1 MRQRRKAPPA
11 RSRPATAR
19 GSASME
25 KVLEACAQLASLTG
39 ETLRQHMADS
49 AGNIF
54 RADLA
59 GILPQ
64 ENDGIPSLAINAD
77 LDESAKKSLLDHVRP
92 FAAQAIEQK
101 KLLNFR
107 FSSDET
113 IYHGLAQPLI
123 TSGSIVV
130 MLAVR
135 SSVFSVAEAGAFTA
149 MGNIARL
156 ALDNAE
162 LAGLCSAQKHDFDQ
176 LLDLSSELGAT
187 AQLESFL
194 PRFVLRS
201 ADFLGFQLAFIAL
214 VESGDCRLRWGAN
227 KGSVSRLDV
236 DVSTLAKRP
245 LETRVPHISED
256 VFQLP
261 AAEKAQLLRWE
272 ANPRQYLGMPL
283 LTNDGRPLG
292 VLGLADKKNRA
303 RITPEDVRR
312 ARALA
317 AELTVALESA
327 DNLQLSDQHRRRTED
342 LMEMALDLGS
352 ALRLPDFVKNFTE
365 RVAGMIDAKSA
376 ILALAQGD
384 KVESVGF
391 YGARP
396 ERELQRKLNAAFSE
410 YAERHPDLKIT
421 GSGVQAMGAE
431 LAVAC
436 GWQNLTLV
444 RLEGTEGDLLG
455 ILALADISR
464 ELSPNDLNLLQAL
477 IVHASVAL
485 ENSRLFTRITQ
496 SSRQWA
502 EIFDSISD
510 FIVVHDEQ
518 YEVLRVN
525 RSLAEFIG
533 VRPAELIG
541 LSMLALVSIASD
553 SPQPCPF
560 CRAEYESDEYL
571 HPVLERT
578 YLVSSSRIHG

>member
-1 MRQRRKAPPA
+1 MRQIRKAPPA

-25 KVLEACAQLASLTG
+25 KVRGARAQLASLPG

-92 FAAQAIEQK
+92 LTAQAMEQTGQK

-162 LAGLCSAQKHDFDQ
+162 LAGLCSAQKQDFDQ

-236 DVSTLAKRP
+236 DGSTLAKRP

-256 VFQLP
+256 VSQLP
-261 AAEKAQLLRWE
+261 AAERTQLLRWE

-317 AELTVALESA
+317 AE
-327 DNLQLSDQHRRRTED
+327 
-342 LMEMALDLGS
+342 
-352 ALRLPDFVKNFTE
+352 
-365 RVAGMIDAKSA
+365 
-376 ILALAQGD
+376 
-384 KVESVGF
+384 
-391 YGARP
+391 
-396 ERELQRKLNAAFSE
+396 
-410 YAERHPDLKIT
+410 
-421 GSGVQAMGAE
+421 
-431 LAVAC
+431 
-436 GWQNLTLV
+436 
-444 RLEGTEGDLLG
+444 
-455 ILALADISR
+455 
-464 ELSPNDLNLLQAL
+464 
-477 IVHASVAL
+477 
-485 ENSRLFTRITQ
+485 
-496 SSRQWA
+496 
-502 EIFDSISD
+502 
-510 FIVVHDEQ
+510 
-518 YEVLRVN
+518 
-525 RSLAEFIG
+525 
-533 VRPAELIG
+533 
-541 LSMLALVSIASD
+541 
-553 SPQPCPF
+553 
-560 CRAEYESDEYL
+560 
-571 HPVLERT
+571 
-578 YLVSSSRIHG
+578 